1 MSDDQIFITRGTAL
15 GEKSLDNTVDF
26 SQVLSDQYNQLTK
39 SEKRIANYLRKHQEE
54 CAFLSAAELASRL
67 ELSEAT
73 MVRFA
78 RSMGFESYPDMR
90 KLLQNTYRQRVTHS
104 ARMRGRLGDLRETG
118 DVFERL
124 VVSDIDYMTQAL
136 ETVDRNEMQRAVE
149 LMRTHKR
156 IFVFGVGP
164 SVSLVDLMEIRL
176 GRFGYQVVPLRTG
189 GREILDSLLLMTKDD
204 LFFTICFFDVSQ
216 TLQFVLDYVNE
227 VKCPVIML
235 TDTLGSILGSK
246 ADVVLEAKRGPMSE
260 FHSLV
265 VPMTIIN
272 SLLLSIA
279 SEEKQVMEN
288 LDKLDQLRD
297 RFKKI

>member
-1 MSDDQIFITRGTAL
+1 M
-15 GEKSLDNTVDF
+15 
-26 SQVLSDQYNQLTK
+26 
-39 SEKRIANYLRKHQEE
+39 HQEE
-54 CAFLSAAELASRL
+54 CAFLSAAELASKL

-78 RSMGFESYPDMR
+78 RSMGFDSYPDMR
-90 KLLQNTYRQRVTHS
+90 KLLQNAYRQRVTHS
-104 ARMRGRLGDLRETG
+104 ARLRGRLGDLQETG

-136 ETVDRNEMQRAVE
+136 DTVDRAEMKRAVE
-149 LMRTHKR
+149 LMRSHRR

-176 GRFGYQVVPLRTG
+176 TRFGYQVVPLKTG
-189 GREILDSLLLMTKDD
+189 GREILDSLLMLTEND
-204 LFFTICFFDVSQ
+204 LLFTICFFDVSS
-216 TLQFVLDYVNE
+216 TLQFVLDFANE
-227 VKCPVIML
+227 IHCPVIML
-235 TDTLGSILGSK
+235 TDTLGSILGNK
-246 ADVVLEAKRGPMSE
+246 ADVVLAAKRGPMSE

-279 SEEKQVMEN
+279 SEEKNVMEN
-288 LDKLDQLRD
+288 LDKLDQLRE
-297 RFKKI
+297 RFNKN

>member
-1 MSDDQIFITRGTAL
+1 M
-15 GEKSLDNTVDF
+15 GEKSLDSAVDF

-78 RSMGFESYPDMR
+78 RSMGFDSYPDMR
-90 KLLQNTYRQRVTHS
+90 KLLQNSYRQRVTHS
-104 ARMRGRLGDLRETG
+104 ARLRGRLGDLRETG

-136 ETVDRNEMQRAVE
+136 ETVDRNEMKRAVD
-149 LMRTHKR
+149 LMRAHKR

-176 GRFGYQVVPLRTG
+176 GRFGYQVVPMRTG

-204 LFFTICFFDVSQ
+204 LFFTICFFDVSS

-227 VKCPVIML
+227 IQCPIIML
-235 TDTLGSILGSK
+235 TDTLGSIVGSK
-246 ADVVLEAKRGPMSE
+246 ANVVLEARRGPMSE

-288 LDKLDQLRD
+288 LDKLDQLRE
-297 RFKKI
+297 RFKKD

>member
-1 MSDDQIFITRGTAL
+1 M

-90 KLLQNTYRQRVTHS
+90 KLLQNAYRQRVTHS
-104 ARMRGRLGDLRETG
+104 ARLRGRLGDLRETG

-136 ETVDRNEMQRAVE
+136 ETVDRNEMQRA
-149 LMRTHKR
+149 LDLIRTHKR

-288 LDKLDQLRD
+288 LDKLDQLRE

>member
-1 MSDDQIFITRGTAL
+1 M
-15 GEKSLDNTVDF
+15 GEKSLDNAVDF

-73 MVRFA
+73 MVRYA
-78 RSMGFESYPDMR
+78 RSMGFDSYPDMR
-90 KLLQNTYRQRVTHS
+90 KLLQNSYRQRVTHS
-104 ARMRGRLGDLRETG
+104 ARLRGRLGDLRETG

-136 ETVDRNEMQRAVE
+136 ETVDRNEMKRAVD
-149 LMRTHKR
+149 LMRVHKR

-176 GRFGYQVVPLRTG
+176 GRFGYQVVPMRTG
-189 GREILDSLLLMTKDD
+189 GREILDSLLLMTRDD
-204 LFFTICFFDVSQ
+204 LFFTICFFDVSS

-227 VKCPVIML
+227 IQCPVIML
-235 TDTLGSILGSK
+235 TDTLGPIVGSK
-246 ADVVLEAKRGPMSE
+246 ANVVLEARRGPMSE

-288 LDKLDQLRD
+288 LDKLDQLRE
-297 RFKKI
+297 RFKKD

>member
-1 MSDDQIFITRGTAL
+1 L
-15 GEKSLDNTVDF
+15 GEKSLDNAVDF

-73 MVRFA
+73 MVRYA
-78 RSMGFESYPDMR
+78 RSMGFDSYPDMR
-90 KLLQNTYRQRVTHS
+90 KLLQNSYRQRVTHS
-104 ARMRGRLGDLRETG
+104 ARLRGRLGDLRETG

-136 ETVDRNEMQRAVE
+136 ETVDRNEMKRAVD
-149 LMRTHKR
+149 LMRAHKR

-176 GRFGYQVVPLRTG
+176 GRFGYQVVPMRTG

-204 LFFTICFFDVSQ
+204 LFFTICFFDVSP

-227 VKCPVIML
+227 IQCPLIML
-235 TDTLGSILGSK
+235 TDTLGSIVGSK
-246 ADVVLEAKRGPMSE
+246 ANVVLEARRGPMSE

-288 LDKLDQLRD
+288 LDKLDQLRE
-297 RFKKI
+297 RFKKT

>member
-1 MSDDQIFITRGTAL
+1 M
-15 GEKSLDNTVDF
+15 GEKSLDNAVDF

-78 RSMGFESYPDMR
+78 RSMGFDSYPDMR
-90 KLLQNTYRQRVTHS
+90 KLLQNSYRQRVTHS
-104 ARMRGRLGDLRETG
+104 ARLRGRLGDLRETG

-136 ETVDRNEMQRAVE
+136 ETVDRNEMKRAVD

-176 GRFGYQVVPLRTG
+176 GRFGYQVVPMRTG
-189 GREILDSLLLMTKDD
+189 GREILDSLLLMTRDD
-204 LFFTICFFDVSQ
+204 LFFTICFFDVSS

-227 VKCPVIML
+227 IQCPIIML
-235 TDTLGSILGSK
+235 TDTLGSIVGSK
-246 ADVVLEAKRGPMSE
+246 ANVVLEARRGPMSE

-288 LDKLDQLRD
+288 LDKLDQLRE
-297 RFKKI
+297 RFKKN

>member
-1 MSDDQIFITRGTAL
+1 M
-15 GEKSLDNTVDF
+15 VDF

-90 KLLQNTYRQRVTHS
+90 KLLQNAYRQRVTHS
-104 ARMRGRLGDLRETG
+104 ARLRGRLGDLRETG

-136 ETVDRNEMQRAVE
+136 ETVDRNEMKRAVE

-156 IFVFGVGP
+156 IFVLGVGP

-189 GREILDSLLLMTKDD
+189 GREILDPLLLMTKDD

-216 TLQFVLDYVNE
+216 TLQFVLDYANE

-272 SLLLSIA
+272 SLLLSLA
-279 SEEKQVMEN
+279 NEEKQVMEN
-288 LDKLDQLRD
+288 LDKLDQLRE
-297 RFKKI
+297 RFKKS

>member
-1 MSDDQIFITRGTAL
+1 M
-15 GEKSLDNTVDF
+15 DNKTLETPSDF
-26 SQVLSDQYNQLTK
+26 SQVLSDKYGQLTK

-54 CAFLSAAELASRL
+54 CAFLSAAELANKL

-73 MVRFA
+73 TVRFA
-78 RSMGFESYPDMR
+78 RSMGFESYPEMR
-90 KLLQNTYRQRVTHS
+90 KILQNTYRQRVTHS
-104 ARMRGRLGDLRETG
+104 ARLRGRLGDLRESA

-136 ETVDRNEMQRAVE
+136 DSINRSELARAVE
-149 LMRTHKR
+149 MLRTHKR
-156 IFVFGVGP
+156 VFVFGVGP

-176 GRFGYQVVPLRTG
+176 SRFGYQVIPLKTG
-189 GREILDSLLLMTKDD
+189 GREILDSLLLMTPND
-204 LFFTICFFDVSQ
+204 LLFMICFFDVSS

-227 VKCPVIML
+227 VHCPVIML
-235 TDTLGSILGSK
+235 TDTLEPILGSR
-246 ADVVLEAKRGPMSE
+246 ADVVLAAKRGPMSE

-272 SLLLSIA
+272 SLLLSVA
-279 SEEKQVMEN
+279 SEEKNVMEN

-297 RFKKI
+297 RFAKHSNSTS

>member
-1 MSDDQIFITRGTAL
+1 M
-15 GEKSLDNTVDF
+15 GEKSLDNAVDF

-73 MVRFA
+73 MVRYA
-78 RSMGFESYPDMR
+78 RSMGFDSYPDMR
-90 KLLQNTYRQRVTHS
+90 KLLQNSYRQRVTHS
-104 ARMRGRLGDLRETG
+104 ARLRGRLGDLRETG

-136 ETVDRNEMQRAVE
+136 ETVDRNEMKRAVD
-149 LMRTHKR
+149 LMRAHKR

-176 GRFGYQVVPLRTG
+176 GRFGYQVVPMRTG

-204 LFFTICFFDVSQ
+204 LFFTICFFDVSP

-227 VKCPVIML
+227 IQCPLIML
-235 TDTLGSILGSK
+235 TDTLGSIVGSK
-246 ADVVLEAKRGPMSE
+246 ANVVLEARRGPMSE

-288 LDKLDQLRD
+288 LDKLDQLRE
-297 RFKKI
+297 RFKKT

>member
-1 MSDDQIFITRGTAL
+1 L
-15 GEKSLDNTVDF
+15 EEKYLDGKVDF
-26 SQVLSDQYNQLTK
+26 SQVLSEQYDQLTK

-54 CAFLSAAELASRL
+54 CAFLSAAELAAKL

-78 RSMGFESYPDMR
+78 RSMGFDSYPEMR
-90 KLLQNTYRQRVTHS
+90 KLLQMAYRQRVTHS
-104 ARMRGRLGDLRETG
+104 ARLRGRLGDLRESG

-136 ETVDRNEMQRAVE
+136 DSVDRNELRRAVE
-149 LMRTHKR
+149 LMRSHKR

-176 GRFGYQVVPLRTG
+176 GRFGYQVIPMKTG
-189 GREILDSLLLMTKDD
+189 GREILDSLLLMTESD
-204 LFFTICFFDVSQ
+204 LLFIICFFDVSS
-216 TLQFVLDYVNE
+216 TLQFVLDFANDTH
-227 VKCPVIML
+227 CPVIML
-235 TDTLGSILGSK
+235 TDTLGSILGNK
-246 ADVVLEAKRGPMSE
+246 ADVVLAAKRGPMSE

-279 SEEKQVMEN
+279 SEEKGIMEN
-288 LDKLDQLRD
+288 LDKLDQLRE
-297 RFKKI
+297 RFNKS

>member
-1 MSDDQIFITRGTAL
+1 ME
-15 GEKSLDNTVDF
+15 EKYLDGKVDF
-26 SQVLSDQYNQLTK
+26 SQVLSDRYDQLTK

-54 CAFLSAAELASRL
+54 CAFLSAAELAAKL

-78 RSMGFESYPDMR
+78 RSMGFDSYPEMR
-90 KLLQNTYRQRVTHS
+90 KLLQTAYRQRVTHS
-104 ARMRGRLGDLRETG
+104 ARLRGRLGDLRESG

-136 ETVDRNEMQRAVE
+136 DSVDRKELTRAVE
-149 LMRTHKR
+149 MMRSHKR

-176 GRFGYQVVPLRTG
+176 GRFGYQVIPMRTG
-189 GREILDSLLLMTKDD
+189 GREILDSLLLMTEND
-204 LFFTICFFDVSQ
+204 LLFIICFFDVSS

-227 VKCPVIML
+227 IKCPVVML
-235 TDTLGSILGSK
+235 TDTLGSVLGNK
-246 ADVVLEAKRGPMSE
+246 ADVVLAAKRGPMSE

-279 SEEKQVMEN
+279 SEEKGIMEN
-288 LDKLDQLRD
+288 LDKLDQLRE
-297 RFKKI
+297 RFNKS

>member
-1 MSDDQIFITRGTAL
+1 VD
-15 GEKSLDNTVDF
+15 EKILDNKIDF

-78 RSMGFESYPDMR
+78 RSMGFESYPEMR
-90 KLLQNTYRQRVTHS
+90 KLLQNSYRQRVTHS
-104 ARMRGRLGDLRETG
+104 ARLKGRLGDLRETG
-118 DVFERL
+118 DVFEKL

-136 ETVDRNEMQRAVE
+136 ETVDRKEMDRAAD
-149 LMRTHKR
+149 LIRTHKR

-176 GRFGYQVVPLRTG
+176 TRFGYQVIPLKTG
-189 GREILDSLLLMTKDD
+189 GREILDSMLLMSKDD
-204 LFFTICFFDVSQ
+204 LLFTICFFDVSA

-227 VKCPVIML
+227 IHCPVIML
-235 TDTLGSILGSK
+235 TDTLGSILGNK
-246 ADVVLEAKRGPMSE
+246 ADVVLAAKRGPMSE

-272 SLLLSIA
+272 SLLLSVA
-279 SEEKQVMEN
+279 NEEKDVMEN
-288 LDKLDQLRD
+288 LDRLDQLRE
-297 RFKKI
+297 RFTKI

>member
-1 MSDDQIFITRGTAL
+1 L

>member
-1 MSDDQIFITRGTAL
+1 MNEKAL
-15 GEKSLDNTVDF
+15 DSKVDF
-26 SQVLSDQYNQLTK
+26 GQVLSDRFNNLTK

-54 CAFLSAAELASRL
+54 CAFLSAAELASQL

-78 RSMGFESYPDMR
+78 RSMGFDSYPEMR
-90 KLLQNTYRQRVTHS
+90 KLLQITYRQRVTHS
-104 ARMRGRLGDLRETG
+104 ARLRGRLGDLRETG

-149 LMRTHKR
+149 LFQTHKR

-164 SVSLVDLMEIRL
+164 SITLVDLMELRL
-176 GRFGYQVVPLRTG
+176 CRFGWQVIPLRTG
-189 GREILDSLLLMTKDD
+189 GREILDPLLLLTEND
-204 LFFTICFFDVSQ
+204 LLFTICFFDVSP
-216 TLQFVLDYVNE
+216 TLHLVLDFAKE
-227 VKCPVIML
+227 VHCPVIML
-235 TDTLGSILGSK
+235 TDTLGPIVGDK
-246 ADVVLEAKRGPMSE
+246 ADVVLAAKRGPMSE

-279 SEEKQVMEN
+279 SEEKNVMEN
-288 LDKLDQLRD
+288 LDKLDQLRE
-297 RFKKI
+297 RFTKYGNSIS

>member
-1 MSDDQIFITRGTAL
+1 MD
-15 GEKSLDNTVDF
+15 EKSLDTKTDLG
-26 SQVLSDQYNQLTK
+26 QILSEKYNQFTK

-54 CAFLSAAELASRL
+54 CAFLSAAELATKL

-73 MVRFA
+73 TVRFA
-78 RSMGFESYPDMR
+78 RSMGFESYPEMR
-90 KLLQNTYRQRVTHS
+90 RILQSSYRQRVTHS
-104 ARMRGRLGDLRETG
+104 ARLRGRLGDLRETG

-136 ETVDRNEMQRAVE
+136 DSVNRKELARAVE
-149 LMRTHKR
+149 MLRVHKR
-156 IFVFGVGP
+156 VFVFGVGP

-176 GRFGYQVVPLRTG
+176 GRFGYQVIPLKTG
-189 GREILDSLLLMTKDD
+189 GREILDSLLMMTEKDL
-204 LFFTICFFDVSQ
+204 LFMICFFDVSSVM
-216 TLQFVLDYVNE
+216 QFVLNYTNE
-227 VKCPVIML
+227 IHCPVIML
-235 TDTLGSILGSK
+235 TDTLESILGDK
-246 ADVVLEAKRGPMSE
+246 ADVVLAAKRGPMSE

-279 SEEKQVMEN
+279 SEEKNVMEN

-297 RFKKI
+297 RFAKRENSLP

>member
-1 MSDDQIFITRGTAL
+1 M
-15 GEKSLDNTVDF
+15 GEKSLDNSVDF

-78 RSMGFESYPDMR
+78 RSMGFDSYPDMR
-90 KLLQNTYRQRVTHS
+90 KLLQNSYRQRVTHS
-104 ARMRGRLGDLRETG
+104 ARLRGRLGDLRETG

-136 ETVDRNEMQRAVE
+136 ETVDRNEMKCAVD
-149 LMRTHKR
+149 LMRAHKR

-204 LFFTICFFDVSQ
+204 LFFTICFFDVSP

-227 VKCPVIML
+227 IQCPLIML
-235 TDTLGSILGSK
+235 TDTLGSIVGSK
-246 ADVVLEAKRGPMSE
+246 ANVVLEARRGPMSE

-288 LDKLDQLRD
+288 LDKLDQLRE
-297 RFKKI
+297 RFKKN

>member
-1 MSDDQIFITRGTAL
+1 MSDDQIFNTRGTAL
-15 GEKSLDNTVDF
+15 GEKSLESMVDF

-90 KLLQNTYRQRVTHS
+90 KLLQNAYRQRVTHS
-104 ARMRGRLGDLRETG
+104 ARLRGRLGDLRETG

-136 ETVDRNEMQRAVE
+136 ETVDRDEMKRAVD
-149 LMRTHKR
+149 LMRAHKR

-227 VKCPVIML
+227 VKCPTIML
-235 TDTLGSILGSK
+235 TDTLGSIVGSK

-288 LDKLDQLRD
+288 LDKLDQLRE
-297 RFKKI
+297 RFKKN